1 MKLFLT
7 KLFVEEKN
15 LNGFYLSNMRLRI
28 FFIVMVAALVASCGN
43 NKPASEKE
51 KGEPVTWSFESEK
64 KGTGEFLVKATASLQ
79 PGWHI
84 YSLATPEGG
93 PVPTSL
99 RFQPNPLVTLKGNVQ
114 EDGKIEQHYEA
125 LFEVDVMQFSDQ
137 VSFVQGV
144 QVKPGVNTKLNGSVR
159 FMACNSQLCMPAKE
173 LPFSVQLEN

>member
-1 MKLFLT
+1 MN
-7 KLFVEEKN
+7 V
-15 LNGFYLSNMRLRI
+15 RLRLI
-28 FFIVMVAALVASCGN
+28 LIAVVAVLIASCGEE
-43 NKPASEKE
+43 KPSSENE
-51 KGEPVTWSFESEK
+51 NTDPVTWSFEQEK
-64 KGTGEFLVKATASLQ
+64 KHAGEFLIKAKATLQ

-84 YSLATPEGG
+84 YSQATPEGG
-93 PVPTSL
+93 PVPTKL
-99 RFQPNPLVTLKGNVQ
+99 RFQPNPLVALKGNVQ
-114 EDGKIEQHYEA
+114 ENGKIEQHYEP